1 MRVVFVVLFKK
12 YLIAIPHAVACSLQ
26 SRFGQPE
33 PCCVLS
39 FWFARLM
46 HCDVCCFQE
55 TLSAQSRPL
64 LLPALVRKTQRRLP
78 FISPFCGCLRSV
90 FLLVTLHRKRN
101 QSPAVYPPVTGG
113 TGGTGGSGAAPQL
126 YDVNSMADFWSW
138 LRLGFVPLVAR
149 ASWAFSEELGQA
161 QLRPFRGLLV
171 GVGSC
176 GAEAT
181 RAQRRGI

>member
-1 MRVVFVVLFKK
+1 MPKADLCYFPRLCAKHSDASLLSPRFVGVFEVCFSWL
-12 YLIAIPHAVACSLQ
+12 
-26 SRFGQPE
+26 
-33 PCCVLS
+33 PCIGINHPQCI
-39 FWFARLM
+39 
-46 HCDVCCFQE
+46 
-55 TLSAQSRPL
+55 
-64 LLPALVRKTQRRLP
+64 RR
-78 FISPFCGCLRSV
+78 SP
-90 FLLVTLHRKRN
+90 
-101 QSPAVYPPVTGG
+101 G